1 MHPLCFPP
9 EHAKRGLRFLSLSF
23 HVLCQNVVIELLSN
37 HPHSYLVRDARGAAL
52 QIQQSDFVLVVSEWD
67 TFGTNLVVI
76 QTKGSPPRSKSFKC
90 LR

>member
-1 MHPLCFPP
+1 MSC
-9 EHAKRGLRFLSLSF
+9 AQMSF
-23 HVLCQNVVIELLSN
+23 ELLSN
-37 HPHSYLVRDARGAAL
+37 HPHCYLVRDARGAVL
-52 QIQQSDFVLVVSEWD
+52 QIQQSDSELVVFEWD